1 MITDFTLGFVQT
13 TTQRGAAV
21 LPGQLLVAGCWICDS
36 SLFSNAKVNVILVA
50 EYSLH
55 KGREVLVN
63 NMKVQGIVFALYKAG
78 I

>member
-1 MITDFTLGFVQT
+1 MN
-13 TTQRGAAV
+13 
-21 LPGQLLVAGCWICDS
+21 S